1 MRERGEEEGETENDD
16 GARGYRRAIEL
27 LSSLIS
33 LSHTTKVFQVKW
45 QLIRGKLEQLY
56 SGLAAAQDC
65 DFTGNS
71 SIRGLI
77 SAVISTA
84 EECRDLARRCVDLTY
99 SGKLL
104 MQSDLDVV
112 AAKFEAHVKSL
123 SSFYTNGIL
132 AHGYALVV
140 SRPGPAAS
148 RDDMKFYIRDLS
160 TRLKIGDSDMKSEAL
175 KALNEILRE
184 DDKYVRIVAETS
196 DILPLLSNFLES
208 PNPVVQEKSAET
220 VSLFAG
226 FDSYKGLLV
235 GNGVVPSLIRVLEIG
250 SEFGKENTARGLQ
263 KLTENSDNA
272 WSVSAHGGVTVLLR
286 ICDSG
291 SSNTR
296 LIGPSCGVLRN
307 LAGVDE
313 IKKFMVE
320 EGAVSTFI
328 RLLRWKEE
336 TVQIR
341 AIEFLQ
347 TLVSGDEPVR
357 QMVVREG
364 GVQSLLRVLDPNCS
378 YSSKT
383 REIALRAIESFSM
396 SSPNS
401 VNVLLGL
408 GFLDRVLFF
417 LRHGEVATQEL
428 AIKMAFR
435 LCRVSEETKKAMGE
449 AGFMSE
455 LVKLLDAKSF
465 QIRDMAAEALTSLI
479 SIPRNRKKFVQEDS
493 NIVRVLQL
501 LDPEEKSSNR
511 QLLLSVLSS
520 LINSSSGRKKIAAS
534 GYVKTLEKLAE
545 TEVSEA
551 KRIVRKLSEN
561 RFRSLFNIIWH

>member
-1 MRERGEEEGETENDD
+1 MRERKEEDEAGND
-16 GARGYRRAIEL
+16 GARGFRRSIEL

-45 QLIRGKLEQLY
+45 QLIRTKLEQLY
-56 SGLAAAQDC
+56 SGLTASQDS
-65 DFTGNS
+65 DFSENS

-77 SAVISTA
+77 SAVISTT
-84 EECRDLARRCVDLTY
+84 EECQDLARRCVDLTY

-104 MQSDLDVV
+104 MQSDLDVI

-132 AHGYALVV
+132 THGYALVV

-148 RDDMKFYIRDLS
+148 RDDMKFYIRDLF
-160 TRLKIGDSDMKSEAL
+160 TRLKIGDSGMTSEAL
-175 KALNEILRE
+175 KELNEFLHD
-184 DDKYVRIVAETS
+184 DDKYVRIVAETP
-196 DILPLLSNFLES
+196 DILALLPNFLES
-208 PNPVVQEKSAET
+208 SNTVVQGKSAET
-220 VSLFAG
+220 VSLIAG
-226 FDSYKGLLV
+226 FDSFKGLLV
-235 GNGVVPSLIRVLEIG
+235 GNGVVSSLIRVLENG
-250 SEFGKENTARGLQ
+250 NEFGKENAARGLQ

-291 SSNTR
+291 SSNSK

-328 RLLRWKEE
+328 RLLTWRDEAI
-336 TVQIR
+336 QIR

-347 TLVSGDEPVR
+347 TLVSGDEAVR
-357 QMVVREG
+357 QMVVRDG
-364 GVQSLLRVLDPNCS
+364 GIQSLLRVLDPNCS

-383 REIALRAIESFSM
+383 REITLRAIESFSM
-396 SSPNS
+396 SSTNS

-417 LRHGEVATQEL
+417 LRNGEVSTQEL

-501 LDPEEKSSNR
+501 LDPDEEKPSNR
-511 QLLLSVLSS
+511 QLLLSMISS
-520 LINSSSGRKKIAAS
+520 LTNSSSGRKKIAAS

-545 TEVSEA
+545 TEVPEA
-551 KRIVRKLSEN
+551 KRIVRKLSQN